1 MFRFP
6 LRWHHDAVP
15 FAVGA
20 SHEKHRWLFTP
31 MRFVK
36 RQFHVGISPVHQ
48 KICGFMS
55 KIANEEGD
63 MKITCISV
71 YKTGLPY
78 VGGTYVWGAGNTIS
92 TAMAS
97 VVVIDT
103 DAGLQG
109 CGEFTPCGENYMI
122 AHSEGVEAA
131 ARLMAPKLLGQ
142 DPRQVYYLERLMDHT
157 IQGHGYAK
165 APFDSAFWDILG
177 QSSDQPVWML
187 LGGKL
192 TDGAPMYRVAP
203 QKPLDET
210 ITELEAY
217 RASGYRQFQIKVG
230 ADWQVDIDRIRET
243 VPLLQP
249 GEKAMADANQGW
261 RVDNAIRVA
270 RATRDLD
277 FILEQP
283 CQTYEEC
290 QQVRR
295 IAEQPMK
302 LDECV
307 TGIHMAQR
315 IVADRGAEICC
326 LKISNLGGLSKAR
339 RVRDYLV
346 DNRIAVVAEDTWGG
360 EIASTTLS
368 HFAAST
374 PAEYLQNSTDLMNY
388 VTRSTGIGGAY
399 AKDGLLFAPDSPGLG
414 VKPDFESLGD
424 PVAQWCL

>member
-1 MFRFP
+1 
-6 LRWHHDAVP
+6 
-15 FAVGA
+15 
-20 SHEKHRWLFTP
+20 
-31 MRFVK
+31 
-36 RQFHVGISPVHQ
+36 
-48 KICGFMS
+48 
-55 KIANEEGD
+55 
-63 MKITCISV
+63 MKITRIRV
-71 YKTGLPY
+71 FQTGLPY
-78 VGGTYVWGAGNTIS
+78 VGGAYVWGAGNAIE
-92 TAMAS
+92 TATAS

-109 CGEFTPCGENYMI
+109 CGEFTPCGENYMV
-122 AHSEGVEAA
+122 AHSEGVVAL
-131 ARLMAPKLLGQ
+131 ARLVAPHLLGE
-142 DPRQVYYLERLMDHT
+142 DPRQVGRIEQLMDHLV
-157 IQGHGYAK
+157 QGHGYAK
-165 APFDSAFWDILG
+165 ASFDAACWDILG
-177 QSSDQPVWML
+177 QACDQPVWML

-203 QKPLDET
+203 QKAVDET
-210 ITELEAY
+210 VAEMNAY
-217 RASGYRQFQIKVG
+217 RDQGYRQFQIKVG
-230 ADWQVDIDRIRET
+230 GDWAADIDRIRST

-283 CQTYEEC
+283 CRTYEEC

-295 IAEQPMK
+295 VAEQPMK

-307 TGIHMAQR
+307 TGIQMAQR

-346 DNRIAVVAEDTWGG
+346 ENRIPVVSEDTWGG
-360 EIASTTLS
+360 EITSAVVA

-374 PAEYLQNSTDLMNY
+374 PPEYLQNTTDLMNY
-388 VTRSTGIGGAY
+388 NTRSTGIGGPESRNGKLY
-399 AKDGLLFAPDSPGLG
+399 ASDTPGLG
-414 VKPDFESLGD
+414 VAPDFESLGA
-424 PVAQWCL
+424 PVEEFRL